1 MKYVVQVYQ
10 IMCKVAFLQLYNSE
24 EKVRKDLIDW
34 RDIPVILTWRIVT
47 EELLIR
53 YKFVA

>member
-1 MKYVVQVYQ
+1 MKYVVHVYQ

>member
-34 RDIPVILTWRIVT
+34 RDIPSYFNM
-47 EELLIR
+47 ENCN
-53 YKFVA
+53 